1 MNHQTIA
8 VRRYEPRRLSLPA
21 RLLGVFLLSAGC
33 DTPTAPSDTAL
44 ATFRVAG
51 EMFRVQLVGQ
61 SQIDAARAA
70 QNGGSAQIPLGRIV
84 AGSGVNTGW
93 SWHLVDVEF
102 VEAGI
107 EVCDGRPSD
116 VERQGVGF
124 GEGRFCP
131 WSARVVAIS
140 RD

>member
-1 MNHQTIA
+1 MVSWSVA
-8 VRRYEPRRLSLPA
+8 ARSPSLA
-21 RLLGVFLLSAGC
+21 GAGC
-33 DTPTAPSDTAL
+33 CPAFV
-44 ATFRVAG
+44 ATIVRILNKCG
-51 EMFRVQLVGQ
+51 RGCQP
-61 SQIDAARAA
+61 
-70 QNGGSAQIPLGRIV
+70 QIPLARIV

-93 SWHLVDVEF
+93 SWHVVDVEF
-102 VEAGI
+102 VEDGV